1 MILSHF
7 KEILNDFIFYLYP
20 TFEIDE
26 EIDFYDQFYAT
37 LNDDGTLN
45 IKGDIHGA
53 RGYRI
58 KRERPFLPE
67 DVTLISNFISEVNTI
82 ESSNLSDEYIET
94 LIQSALNK
102 AIAQTLSPVS
112 TQTITMVIN
121 SLSKFSERTYEGRN
135 ISFGVVI
142 NDKISCK
149 NRVDN
154 VYFSNFIESPFSA
167 ALTNGTE
174 SFIEVD
180 SDGYVNRYVQLNSE
194 KSDLALAPYNY
205 TRVLEYSGEDVTAI
219 VLTQKG
225 EILIYHDNEIKYTKR
240 GGRWNPYSHKETI
253 RVIHERSENDNLLFA
268 KAVYLTAIDV
278 SFTQTG
284 GIISFLDENEVQNA
298 LNHINIKDI
307 CNEKYFEI
315 KRQLMAESNDPEYES
330 IKNITFD
337 EFLTLKQNIKSCLL
351 NRLIDGR
358 KFFMLYRKLRQEL
371 VGIDGATIID
381 YNGDIVAVG
390 AIVKIEAGS
399 TGGGRLAAAKTLS
412 QYGISIE
419 ISSDSSIKGF
429 ALDENEEPEQI
440 FTISDFQ

>member
-180 SDGYVNRYVQLNSE
+180 SDGYVNR
-194 KSDLALAPYNY
+194 
-205 TRVLEYSGEDVTAI
+205 
-219 VLTQKG
+219 
-225 EILIYHDNEIKYTKR
+225 
-240 GGRWNPYSHKETI
+240 
-253 RVIHERSENDNLLFA
+253 
-268 KAVYLTAIDV
+268 
-278 SFTQTG
+278 
-284 GIISFLDENEVQNA
+284 
-298 LNHINIKDI
+298 
-307 CNEKYFEI
+307 
-315 KRQLMAESNDPEYES
+315 
-330 IKNITFD
+330 
-337 EFLTLKQNIKSCLL
+337 
-351 NRLIDGR
+351 
-358 KFFMLYRKLRQEL
+358 
-371 VGIDGATIID
+371 
-381 YNGDIVAVG
+381 
-390 AIVKIEAGS
+390 
-399 TGGGRLAAAKTLS
+399 
-412 QYGISIE
+412 
-419 ISSDSSIKGF
+419 
-429 ALDENEEPEQI
+429 
-440 FTISDFQ
+440 